1 MKNLSIHIY
10 PQQELLKIWEEDRTF
25 FQPDADQPPMCLR
38 CGKTLRSR
46 LVENALSRSLDVH
59 VCPQCGMDEAIRDAC
74 GTPLPLREWWA
85 VQNRRLAAA
94 TEDDCA
100 ILTPT
105 CTFSHIFTGPQKKFP
120 LSIVDHPVSEVAY
133 SRSDHDGHRWWTTWF
148 DRPEERPTRALREEI
163 DAFQTP
169 LLQLPEF
176 QNLRTLRRMYHLYA
190 EPTSEPTEFDLYSQ
204 TEHFYI
210 WLRMI
215 IRERD
220 YNLYVHFYLK

>member
-10 PQQELLKIWEEDRTF
+10 PQRELLKTWEEDRAF
-25 FQPDADQPPMCLR
+25 FQPDAGQPPMCLR

-59 VCPQCGMDEAIRDAC
+59 VCPQCGMDEALRDAC

-94 TEDDCA
+94 TGDDCA
-100 ILTPT
+100 ILIPA

-120 LSIVDHPVSEVAY
+120 LSIVDYPVSEVAY
-133 SRSDHDGHRWWTTWF
+133 SRSDHDGRRWWTTWF
-148 DRPEERPTRALREEI
+148 DRPEERPARALREEI
-163 DAFQTP
+163 DAFQNP

-176 QNLRTLRRMYHLYA
+176 QNLRTLRHMCRLYA
-190 EPTSEPTEFDLYSQ
+190 EPTSAPTEFDLYSQ

-215 IRERD
+215 TRERD